1 MHSSYR
7 LSSFQDF
14 IEWEPC
20 DYSGWYH
27 TAIDIRKW
35 QSSEYVCCFH
45 IIPRKKVDAC
55 VVAYKVFFS
64 FFFFFRRLNEQS
76 VPYDIK
82 RQRYHSPHRE
92 TSVINQAVPSPQES
106 VYLFSG
112 SSPLVN
118 VCYVPDLT
126 VRVPRLQDTS
136 FPDVTE
142 TRLPVAKDKLSQQ
155 VLELFQACQ
164 QQTCDLNRK
173 ELCRSELQREIQ
185 RIFPCSRLFL
195 VGSSLNG
202 FGTRTSDGD
211 LCLVVKEEPV
221 SN

>member
-1 MHSSYR
+1 MHSSYG
-7 LSSFQDF
+7 LSSFQGF

-35 QSSEYVCCFH
+35 QSSEHVCCFH
-45 IIPRKKVDAC
+45 VIPRKKVI
-55 VVAYKVFFS
+55 
-64 FFFFFRRLNEQS
+64 RWRLNEQS

-142 TRLPVAKDKLSQQ
+142 TRLPVAKDKL
-155 VLELFQACQ
+155 
-164 QQTCDLNRK
+164 
-173 ELCRSELQREIQ
+173 
-185 RIFPCSRLFL
+185 L
-195 VGSSLNG
+195 VGKWLMFKSAEDIPGLLLP
-202 FGTRTSDGD
+202 F
-211 LCLVVKEEPV
+211 PV
-221 SN
+221 RLKILIK